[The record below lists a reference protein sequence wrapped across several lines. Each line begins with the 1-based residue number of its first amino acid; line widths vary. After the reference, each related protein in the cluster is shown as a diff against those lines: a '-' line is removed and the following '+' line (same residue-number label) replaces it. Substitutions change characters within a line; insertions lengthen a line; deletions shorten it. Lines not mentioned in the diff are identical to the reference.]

1 MRVVGVDL
9 GTRRVGLA
17 RSDPSGLLAS
27 PWRVL
32 HRTGDQSADR
42 RALAEAVQEAG
53 AARVVVGMPLS
64 LDGRRGPA
72 AQRAETEIDA
82 LRAALAPHH
91 VHVECVDERMSTVSA
106 QAALRAAGVRA
117 RRQRDVIDAA
127 AAAVLLQA
135 WLDGRR

>member
-17 RSDPSGLLAS
+17 RSDPSGRLAS

-32 HRTGDQSADR
+32 HRTGDHAADR
-42 RALAEAVQEAG
+42 RALAEAVQEAE
-53 AARVVVGMPLS
+53 AATVVVGMPLS

-72 AQRAETEIDA
+72 AQRAEMEIAA
-82 LRAALAPHH
+82 LRAALEPHH
-91 VHVECVDERMSTVSA
+91 VAVETVDERMTTVSA
-106 QAALRAAGVRA
+106 QAALRAAGIRG
-117 RRQRDVIDAA
+117 RRHRDVIDAA

-135 WLDGRR
+135 WLDGSR

>member
-17 RSDPSGLLAS
+17 RSDPSGRLAS

-32 HRTGDQSADR
+32 HRTGDRTADR
-42 RALAEAVQEAG
+42 RALAEAVQEAE
-53 AARVVVGMPLS
+53 AATVVVGMPLS

-72 AQRAETEIDA
+72 AQRAETEIA
-82 LRAALAPHH
+82 ILRAALEPHH
-91 VHVECVDERMSTVSA
+91 IAVETVDERMSTVRA
-106 QAALRAAGVRA
+106 QAALRAAGVRG
-117 RRQRDVIDAA
+117 RRHRDVIDAA

-135 WLDGRR
+135 WLDGSR

>member
-17 RSDPSGLLAS
+17 RSDSSGRLAS

-32 HRTGDQSADR
+32 RRTGDPSADH
-42 RALAEAVQEAG
+42 RALAQAVVEAEATT
-53 AARVVVGMPLS
+53 VVVGMPLS

-72 AQRAETEIDA
+72 AQRAEAEIAA
-82 LRAALAPHH
+82 LQDALAPHG
-91 VHVECVDERMSTVSA
+91 VDVESADERLTTVSA
-106 QAALRAAGVRA
+106 QAALRAAGVRG
-117 RRQRDVIDAA
+117 RRQRDAVDAA

-135 WLDGRR
+135 WLDRDP